1 MIPPELLAEQLQITA
16 HINAATARKLV
27 GFWKRIDPDKMDRK
41 AMIDFVTAV
50 VRQITSAYG
59 EIAAV
64 AAAEFYDEVREI
76 GGFGG
81 KAAVPVAGRPPEEQL
96 KAVVRWGIGPLW
108 EDTPRPDA
116 ALARLQGSTSR
127 LALQPGRLT
136 TYEMVKRDG
145 ARYAHVPRGKTC
157 AFCLMLA
164 SRGAVY
170 HSEQPHYHDHCDCV
184 SVPVFSDDDLPGI
197 NREMHEAWQSVTR
210 GHRDQMAVWEKYIA
224 ETYGT
229 TT

>member
-41 AMIDFVTAV
+41 AMIDFATAA

-59 EIAAV
+59 EVAAV

-81 KAAVPVAGRPPEEQL
+81 KAAVPVAGTPPEEQL
-96 KAVVRWGIGPLW
+96 KAVVRWGVGPLW
-108 EDTPRPDA
+108 EETPRPEA
-116 ALARLQGSTSR
+116 ALARLRGSTSR

-136 TYEMVKRDG
+136 TYEMVKRDRI
-145 ARYAHVPRGKTC
+145 RYAHVPQGKTC

-170 HSEQPHYHDHCDCV
+170 YSEQPHYHDNCDCV
-184 SVPVFSDDDLPGI
+184 SVPVFSPSDLPAI
-197 NREMHEAWQSVTR
+197 NREMQDEWQTVTR
-210 GHRDQMAVWEKYIA
+210 GHRDQMAVWQNHVA
-224 ETYGT
+224 ETYGVT
-229 TT
+229 H